1 MNTHR
6 VRQLVVV
13 AVFVLAAGCAK
24 KAVPRLPVR
33 VITTPEIAE
42 TGIADHLGAVFKAQ
56 SGAHVEVVPLAASAI
71 VEEAKRGTA
80 DVVITN
86 DPPTI
91 AALRGAGVVRLASTV
106 ANDWYLVAGPSRN
119 PAHVSQSGDAAEA
132 FRRVFARR
140 QRFCSF
146 VDVPP
151 IHEREQRI
159 WAAASIQPE
168 KNRHYQECKGDAL
181 AAFRKA
187 TAAGAYAVVDRAT
200 FDAVQPERITT
211 FVRGGPLLANDLEIL
226 LIEKPKRSKDADWFV
241 EWTMS
246 YRGLDAIDNYRVNG
260 HKVFY
265 TQR

>member
-1 MNTHR
+1 MNR
-6 VRQLVVV
+6 DRILAFV
-13 AVFVLAAGCAK
+13 AVLLVATGCAK
-24 KAVPRLPVR
+24 KSAPRLPVR
-33 VITTPEIAE
+33 VATTPEIAA
-42 TGIADHLGAVFKAQ
+42 TGVVEHLAAVFGAQ
-56 SGAHVEVVPLAASAI
+56 SGVPVEVVPGAPSA
-71 VEEAKRGTA
+71 TA

-86 DPPTI
+86 DPATV
-91 AALRGAGVVRLASTV
+91 AALRGTGVVRLASTV

-119 PAHVSQSGDAAEA
+119 PAHVSQSGSATEA
-132 FRRVFARR
+132 FRRIFARR

-146 VDVPP
+146 ADVPA
-151 IHEREQRI
+151 IHGREQRI

-168 KNRHYQECKGDAL
+168 KNRHYEQCKGDAL

-187 TAAGAYAVVDRAT
+187 SLAGAYVVVDRAT
-200 FDAVQPERITT
+200 FDAVRPERITT
-211 FVRGGPLLANDLEIL
+211 FVRGDPLLANDLKIL

-246 YRGLDAIDNYRVNG
+246 YRGLDALDNYRVNG

>member
-1 MNTHR
+1 MSTQR
-6 VRQLVVV
+6 LLVVV
-13 AVFVLAAGCAK
+13 AVLLLAAGCTK
-24 KAVPRLPVR
+24 KPEPRLPVR
-33 VITTPEIAE
+33 VVTTPEIA
-42 TGIADHLGAVFKAQ
+42 GVVQHLAAVFAAQ
-56 SGAHVEVVPLAASAI
+56 SGVHVEVVPSAPP
-71 VEEAKRGTA
+71 ATA

-86 DPPTI
+86 DPATV
-91 AALRGAGVVRLASTV
+91 AALRARGAVRLASTV

-151 IHEREQRI
+151 IHDREQRI
-159 WAAASIQPE
+159 WAAASIEPE
-168 KNRHYQECKGDAL
+168 KNHHYQECKGNAL
-181 AAFRKA
+181 VAFRKA
-187 TAAGAYAVVDRAT
+187 SLAGAYAVVDRAT
-200 FDAVQPERITT
+200 YDAVRPERITT
-211 FVRGGPLLANDLEIL
+211 FVRGGPLLANDLQIV

-246 YRGLDAIDNYRVNG
+246 YRGLDAIDNYRVEG